1 MAVHRPLSTLQAG
14 AVARSRLRLADP
26 SRRLAGTLLRPRP
39 TAQAWSRATWEDLD
53 EIDALLY
60 PSSMHGGAT
69 NVAFYERARSALPDT
84 PDRVLPLSLP
94 AFEADLIR
102 FATDLGYAVR

>member
-1 MAVHRPLSTLQAG
+1 
-14 AVARSRLRLADP
+14 
-26 SRRLAGTLLRPRP
+26 
-39 TAQAWSRATWEDLD
+39 
-53 EIDALLY
+53 
-60 PSSMHGGAT
+60 MHGGAT
-69 NVAFYERARSALPDT
+69 NVALYERARSAIPDT